1 MSGRIRFTL
10 AGFPV
15 EIHWSFFLV
24 AALLGFSNDLRIL
37 LVWVGV
43 VFVSVLL
50 HEMGHALVGRRYGMH
65 PEIFLYGMG
74 GLTSWRTGRRLTH
87 GQSLL
92 ISVAG
97 PGAGLLLGAVVW
109 GITLIDMPELNP
121 LGRMALGSL
130 FWINIWWSVL
140 NLLPILPLDGGNVM
154 RSLVHI
160 VKGGVDDRLP
170 RQISV
175 AMGAAGVFVAL
186 LYGRTFAA
194 MFAGYLAFSNY
205 QALRGMP
212 VPMFPGV
219 RR

>member
-1 MSGRIRFTL
+1 MSGQMRFTL

-15 EIHWSFFLV
+15 QIHWSFFLV
-24 AALLGFSNDLRIL
+24 AALLGFSNDLYAL

-50 HEMGHALVGRRYGMH
+50 HEMGHALVGRRFGMH
-65 PEIFLYGMG
+65 PEISLYGMG
-74 GLTSWRTGRRLTH
+74 GLTSWRTGRRLTRA
-87 GQSLL
+87 QSILV
-92 ISVAG
+92 SVAG
-97 PGAGLLLGAVVW
+97 PGAGLLLGALVW
-109 GITLIDMPELNP
+109 GVMLIEMPELNP

-130 FWINIWWSVL
+130 LFVNILWSVL

-160 VKGGVDDRLP
+160 SRRGVDERLP
-170 RQISV
+170 RQISIAV
-175 AMGAAGVFVAL
+175 AATGAVAGL
-186 LYGRTFAA
+186 LYGFTFAA
-194 MFAGYLAFSNY
+194 IFGAYLAFSNY

-212 VPMFPGV
+212 MPGFPGM

>member
-1 MSGRIRFTL
+1 MRFTL
-10 AGFPV
+10 AGFPIQ
-15 EIHWSFFLV
+15 IHWSFFLV
-24 AALLGFSNDLRIL
+24 AALLGFNNDLRIL

-50 HEMGHALVGRRYGMH
+50 HEMGHALVGRRFGMH

-74 GLTSWRTGRRLTH
+74 GLTSWQTGRRLTR
-87 GQSLL
+87 GQSILV
-92 ISVAG
+92 SVAG

-121 LGRMALGSL
+121 LGRIALRSL
-130 FWINIWWSVL
+130 LWVNIMWSVL
-140 NLLPILPLDGGNVM
+140 NLLPVLPLDGGNVM

-160 VKGGVDDRLP
+160 LKGGVDDRLP

-175 AMGAAGVFVAL
+175 AVAATGTVAAL
-186 LYGRTFAA
+186 LYGMTFAA
-194 MFAGYLAFSNY
+194 IFAGYLAFSNY

-212 VPMFPGV
+212 MPIFPGV

>member
-1 MSGRIRFTL
+1 MNPLRFTL
-10 AGFPV
+10 AGFPIQ
-15 EIHWSFFLV
+15 IHWSFFLV
-24 AALLGFSNDLRIL
+24 AALLGFSNDLYVL

-43 VFVSVLL
+43 VLVSVLL
-50 HEMGHALVGRRYGMH
+50 HEMGHALVGRRFGMQ

-74 GLTSWRTGRRLTH
+74 GLTSWRTGRRLTR
-87 GQSLL
+87 GQSILV
-92 ISVAG
+92 SVAG

-109 GITLIDMPELNP
+109 GIMLIDMPELNP
-121 LGRMALGSL
+121 LGRMALRSL
-130 FWINIWWSVL
+130 LWVNIIWSVL

-160 VKGGVDDRLP
+160 LKGGVDDRLP

-175 AMGAAGVFVAL
+175 AVAAVGAVAAL
-186 LYGRTFAA
+186 LYGMTFAA
-194 MFAGYLAFSNY
+194 IFAGYLAFTNY

-212 VPMFPGV
+212 MPMFPGL

>member
-1 MSGRIRFTL
+1 MSGRMRFTL

-24 AALLGFSNDLRIL
+24 AALFGLSRDLIVL
-37 LVWVGV
+37 LVWIGI

-65 PEIFLYGMG
+65 PEILLYGMG
-74 GLTSWRTGRRLTH
+74 GLTSWRTGRRLTRA
-87 GQSLL
+87 QSILVS
-92 ISVAG
+92 IAG
-97 PGAGLLLGAVVW
+97 PGAGLLLGAIVW

-121 LGRMALGSL
+121 LGRAALVSLVWVNVVWSL
-130 FWINIWWSVL
+130 F
-140 NLLPILPLDGGNVM
+140 NLLPVLPLDGGNVM

-160 VKGGVDDRLP
+160 FKGGVDDRLP

-175 AMGAAGVFVAL
+175 AIATAGVVAAL
-186 LYGRTFAA
+186 LYGLMFAA
-194 MFAGYLAFSNY
+194 IFAGYLAFSNY

-212 VPMFPGV
+212 MPIFPGL

>member
-1 MSGRIRFTL
+1 MRPFTL
-10 AGFPV
+10 AGFPIQ
-15 EIHWSFFLV
+15 IHWSFFLM
-24 AALLGFSNDLRIL
+24 AALLGFSNDLYVL

-43 VFVSVLL
+43 VLVSVLL
-50 HEMGHALVGRRYGMH
+50 HEMGHALVGRRFGMQ

-74 GLTSWRTGRRLTH
+74 GLTSWRTGRRLTR
-87 GQSLL
+87 GQSILV
-92 ISVAG
+92 SVAG

-109 GITLIDMPELNP
+109 GIMLIDMPELNP
-121 LGRMALGSL
+121 LGRMALRSL
-130 FWINIWWSVL
+130 LWVNIIWSVL

-160 VKGGVDDRLP
+160 LKGGVDDRLP

-175 AMGAAGVFVAL
+175 AVAAAGAVAAL
-186 LYGRTFAA
+186 LYGMTFAA
-194 MFAGYLAFSNY
+194 IFAGYLAFTNY

-212 VPMFPGV
+212 MAMFPGL

>member
-1 MSGRIRFTL
+1 MRPFTL
-10 AGFPV
+10 AGFPIQ
-15 EIHWSFFLV
+15 IHWSFFLV
-24 AALLGFSNDLRIL
+24 AALLGFSNDLYVL

-43 VFVSVLL
+43 VLVSVLL
-50 HEMGHALVGRRYGMH
+50 HEMGHALVGRRFGMQ

-74 GLTSWRTGRRLTH
+74 GLTSWRTGRRLTR
-87 GQSLL
+87 GQSILV
-92 ISVAG
+92 SVAG

-109 GITLIDMPELNP
+109 GIMLIDMPELNP
-121 LGRMALGSL
+121 LGRMALRSL
-130 FWINIWWSVL
+130 LWVNIIWSVL

-160 VKGGVDDRLP
+160 LKGGVDDRLP

-175 AMGAAGVFVAL
+175 AVAAAGAVAAL
-186 LYGRTFAA
+186 LYGMTFAA
-194 MFAGYLAFSNY
+194 IFAGYLAFTNY

-212 VPMFPGV
+212 MAMFPGL